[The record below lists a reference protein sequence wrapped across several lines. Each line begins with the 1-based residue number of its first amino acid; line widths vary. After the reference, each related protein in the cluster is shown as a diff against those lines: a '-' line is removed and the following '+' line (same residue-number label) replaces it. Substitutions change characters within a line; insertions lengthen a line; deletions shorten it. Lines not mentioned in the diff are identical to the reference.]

1 MPQQTNLNVAPYFDD
16 FDPVNDYHRVLF
28 KPGYPVQAREL
39 TTLQSI
45 LQNQVERFGQ
55 HFFKEG
61 AKVIPGNTGYNRIYY
76 CIQLVNTFQGVP
88 VAAYAEQLVG
98 TKITGLTSGVTAF
111 VDSVL
116 LPEDSERGNLTLYIN
131 YLDSS
136 STNNSTQT
144 FSDAEELACNEII
157 TSGLLG
163 NSTISVGAPFGLTLS
178 NEAAQ
183 TGSSFQIQ
191 NGVYF
196 IRGNFVNVDTE
207 TLILD
212 QYGTTP
218 SYRIGLFV
226 SEEIITADLDET
238 LNDNSQGFN
247 NYAAPG
253 ADRLKISTSLI
264 KKSLDDLDDGSFVEL
279 AVVVNGVL
287 RTKTVKGGLGGG
299 VGYKDWTDVLAR
311 RTFAE
316 SGDYYVTPFDVTMKE
331 SLNDNLGNG
340 GVYNTGQFTYGGSAP
355 SDDLALYRVS
365 AGRAFVRGY
374 DIETLNAT
382 YLDVDKPRTTKTIED
397 QSIIYNTGPTLKLN
411 NVNRTPSVGIGST
424 YVLSLRDERVGPDI
438 DADGA
443 PGNEIGLARVYDFR
457 IESGAYDT
465 ANANLNQ
472 WGISL
477 YDVQSF
483 TTLT

>member
-1 MPQQTNLNVAPYFDD
+1 M
-16 FDPVNDYHRVLF
+16 
-28 KPGYPVQAREL
+28 
-39 TTLQSI
+39 
-45 LQNQVERFGQ
+45 
-55 HFFKEG
+55 
-61 AKVIPGNTGYNRIYY
+61 
-76 CIQLVNTFQGVP
+76 
-88 VAAYAEQLVG
+88 
-98 TKITGLTSGVTAF
+98 TSGVTAY
-111 VDSVL
+111 VDTVL

-131 YLDSS
+131 YLNS
-136 STNNSTQT
+136 STSNNSTEV
-144 FSDAEELACNEII
+144 FSDGEELACNEII
-157 TSGLLG
+157 NSGLLG
-163 NSTISVGAPFGLTLS
+163 NSTISAGAPFGVTIS
-178 NEAAQ
+178 NEASQ

-264 KKSLDDLDDGSFVEL
+264 KKSLDDFDDGSFVEL

-287 RTKTVKGGLGGG
+287 RAKTKKSGLGGG
-299 VGYKDWTDVLAR
+299 VGYNDITDILAR

-316 SGDYYVTPFDVTMKE
+316 SGDYYVTPFDVTMKN
-331 SLNDNLGNG
+331 SLNNNRGNG
-340 GVYNTGQFTYGGSAP
+340 GVYNAGQSTYGGSVP

-374 DIETLNAT
+374 DIETLDAT

-465 ANANLNQ
+465 ANADLNQ
-472 WGISL
+472 WGLSL
-477 YDVQSF
+477 YDVQPF
-483 TTLT
+483 TTLTLNQATSLSVPTFVKGQRSGATAFIRSAVSSSKTVTLYEVKGEFIKNEPLFFDGIQTEELLSLPLLMVLVM

>member
-39 TTLQSI
+39 TSLQSI
-45 LQNQVERFGQ
+45 LQNQIERFGQ

-61 AKVIPGNTGYNRIYY
+61 EKVIPGNTGYNRRYF
-76 CIQLVNTFQGVP
+76 CVQLVNNFQGVP

-136 STNNSTQT
+136 TTNNATQN

-157 TSGLLG
+157 SSGLLG
-163 NSTISVGAPFGLTLS
+163 NSNISVGAPFGLTIS
-178 NEAAQ
+178 NEASQ

-191 NGVYF
+191 DGVYF
-196 IRGNFVNVDTE
+196 IRGNFVNVDRE

-226 SEEIITADLDET
+226 NEEIITADLDES

-264 KKSLDDLDDGSFVEL
+264 KKSLSDFDDGSFIEL
-279 AVVVNGVL
+279 GVVVNGIL
-287 RTKTVKGGLGGG
+287 RTKTKKTSFGGSGA
-299 VGYKDWTDVLAR
+299 GYQDITDILAR

-331 SLNDNLGNG
+331 SLNNNRGNG
-340 GVYNTGQFTYGGSAP
+340 GVYNAGQFTYGGSAP

-365 AGRAFVRGY
+365 AGRAFLRGY
-374 DIETLNAT
+374 DI
-382 YLDVDKPRTTKTIED
+382 
-397 QSIIYNTGPTLKLN
+397 
-411 NVNRTPSVGIGST
+411 
-424 YVLSLRDERVGPDI
+424 
-438 DADGA
+438 
-443 PGNEIGLARVYDFR
+443 
-457 IESGAYDT
+457 
-465 ANANLNQ
+465 
-472 WGISL
+472 
-477 YDVQSF
+477 
-483 TTLT
+483 